1 MDDIKRRRIAGQV
14 KRFCE
19 RFAQG
24 AHSELERVIPQQ
36 SLLQWIEE
44 EAGYGSVLT
53 CVQNRCGWEGEGGH
67 GKRLIS
73 ITTL

>member
-44 EAGYGSVLT
+44 EAGYHRERVYGPMQTLT
-53 CVQNRCGWEGEGGH
+53 LFIESCASSCA
-67 GKRLIS
+67 KCC
-73 ITTL
+73 